1 MIRKTAI
8 VFGASGD
15 IGQAICCKFA
25 MNGYNLGLTY
35 NSSNIEKFAS
45 ELEEKYKIEVQVCKV
60 DCKKEEEID
69 YAINKF
75 SKVFGMIDV
84 GVIAFGMADRES
96 LIIDKSE
103 NEIKNVIDT
112 NLLGTILANKS
123 LAKVMI
129 YQKHGSIIN
138 ISSILATNGGACEE
152 VYSATKAGI
161 IGLTTSLASELGE
174 YNIRVNCLSPGF
186 IDTKMCDCYDK
197 EERENIIQKT
207 ALSRLGRAEDVANAV
222 CFLASEESSFIT
234 GVNLEVSGGLKI

>member
-8 VFGASGD
+8 IFGVSGD
-15 IGQAICCKFA
+15 IGKAICHKFA
-25 MNGYNLGLTY
+25 MNGYNLGITY
-35 NSSNIEKFAS
+35 NSSNIEKFAK
-45 ELEEKYKIEVQVCKV
+45 ELEEKYKIDVQVCKV
-60 DCKKEEEID
+60 DCKKEEEIND
-69 YAINKF
+69 TINQFVKT
-75 SKVFGMIDV
+75 FGMIDA
-84 GVIAFGMADRES
+84 GVVAFGMADRES

-103 NEIKNVIDT
+103 EEIKNVIDT
-112 NLLGTILANKS
+112 NLLGTVLTNKN
-123 LAKVMI
+123 LAKIMI
-129 YQKHGSIIN
+129 YQKHGSIVN

-197 EERENIIQKT
+197 EERETIIQKT
-207 ALSRLGRAEDVANAV
+207 ALSRLGKAEDIANAV
-222 CFLASEESSFIT
+222 YFLSSEDASFIT